1 MRPSKLI
8 SRLAWS
14 MLIAL
19 SSTLLVACGD
29 NSSTRDSSSSS
40 EALPNIDNAQD
51 AQVWLNQQKQRSQKS
66 VAVNTS
72 SPSQNDRGLLHNIGS
87 VSDKTFISMNASVA
101 DTLKN
106 KSTDGAA
113 MTQSVQGVGVQANS
127 GLLDASGDMAGIQA
141 ESKAR
146 VELEL
151 PQANLSQIK
160 FLGVMQNQNE
170 QFGLVQVGQRV
181 YRVKPNEPI
190 GAGKWR
196 VISIDEARMQLK
208 VKGKVVTYDK

>member
-181 YRVKPNEPI
+181 PNEPI

>member
-14 MLIAL
+14 MLVAL

-29 NSSTRDSSSSS
+29 DSPTREGSPSS
-40 EALPNIDNAQD
+40 EALPSIDNAQD

-66 VAVNTS
+66 VAVNTN
-72 SPSQNDRGLLHNIGS
+72 SPLQNDRELLRNIGS
-87 VSDKTFISMNASVA
+87 VSDKTFISMNASAA
-101 DTLKN
+101 DPLKN
-106 KSTDGAA
+106 KSADGVA
-113 MTQSVQGVGVQANS
+113 MAQSVQASS
-127 GLLDASGDMAGIQA
+127 GLLDASVDMAGIQA

-151 PQANLSQIK
+151 PRANLSQIK

-181 YRVKPNEPI
+181 YRVKPNESI

-196 VISIDEARMQLK
+196 VASIDEARMRLM